1 MYLQDVSNVPFTTTL
16 IKIKY
21 DCCNKE
27 HTLKWKDAKKN
38 YEANVGKHICR
49 TCKLKSNN
57 PAKREDV
64 KAKAKKTIEEKYG
77 GVLPINTPD
86 QIAKKREKLK
96 DPNFVEKVLE
106 KRKETCL
113 EKYGVEHHMKCDAG
127 KEAVKAS
134 MQEKYGV
141 DYPLQAEEVKQK
153 MRETCR
159 ERYGV
164 DNVMDVPEV
173 KAKVAQTMMDRYGV
187 ERYNQLPEMKQYLRE
202 NCVVWL
208 EESYKNPWNLGVP
221 LTEETRQKISETV
234 IEKILQGDWHGGSS
248 HSLKGRYI
256 SKKCFKKQ
264 TLFRSS
270 FELKFHLHLDMD
282 DDVLFY
288 DYEPFQIPYY
298 DTENKLRH
306 YIVDFIVK
314 YKNGDFICVEIK
326 NNYNKQEFLESDK
339 YKQIQNLC
347 KENKLN
353 FKVLANKEIDELKI
367 NLNDIIKDKEIVEL
381 FD

>member
-49 TCKLKSNN
+49 TCKLKSDN

-64 KAKAKKTIEEKYG
+64 KAKAKKTMEEKYG

-86 QIAKKREKLK
+86 QIAKKKEQFKN
-96 DPNFVEKVLE
+96 PNFVKKVLE

-127 KEAVKAS
+127 KEAVRTS

-141 DYPLQAEEVKQK
+141 DYPLQAEEVKEK
-153 MRETCR
+153 MRETCQ

-164 DNVMDVPEV
+164 DNIMDVPEV
-173 KAKVAQTMMDRYGV
+173 KAKVAQTMMNRYGV

-208 EESYKNPWNLGVP
+208 EESYKNPWNLGIP
-221 LTEETRQKISETV
+221 LIEETINKISETV
-234 IEKILQGDWHGGSS
+234 KNLIFSGNWHGGFKSNV
-248 HSLKGRYI
+248 KGVYS
-256 SKKCFKKQ
+256 SKKCKK
-264 TLFRSS
+264 TKPRFLSS
-270 FELKFHLHLDMD
+270 LELQAHFYFDNNPI
-282 DDVLFY
+282 VEWY
-288 DYEPFQIPYY
+288 DYEAFVIPYLDQDGKKHLY
-298 DTENKLRH
+298 FP
-306 YIVDFIVK
+306 DFLVK
-314 YKNGDFICVEIK
+314 YKDNPILHIYETKSYRNKDKIDVKLKYEAASEYAK
-326 NNYNKQEFLESDK
+326 NNNLIY
-339 YKQIQNLC
+339 QI
-347 KENKLN
+347 
-353 FKVLANKEIDELKI
+353 
-367 NLNDIIKDKEIVEL
+367 L
-381 FD
+381 FDEDVEKFGLDLQKLKESELVKLD